1 MSQKFAPAPS
11 FLNSLKKFA
20 ELIYND
26 PTWLEEHLDDFEY
39 IGKIVGI
46 GQILPGR
53 LYFRVSWPDEPTS
66 FMFGLTN
73 DVWEAG
79 FEIPSDFSTQPSE
92 ELLTFQAD
100 TGRLKASKIRI
111 SFLDLIEN
119 FKVWDSRFQN
129 VERLGPLPTEWPILI
144 NNIVYQSTPGLW
156 KWNTFGNSASSYYD
170 VTELFRRFTQRASSL
185 NYPQGFPGLPLN
197 R

>member
-1 MSQKFAPAPS
+1 MSQKFAPSPS
-11 FLNSLKKFA
+11 FLSSLKKFA

-26 PTWLEEHLDDFEY
+26 PIWLEEHIDDFEY
-39 IGKIVGI
+39 IGKIVGV

-53 LYFRVSWPDEPTS
+53 LYFRVSWPHEPTS

-79 FEIPSDFSTQPSE
+79 FEIPSNLSTQLTPPSE

-100 TGRLKASKIRI
+100 TRRLKASKIQM
-111 SFLDLIEN
+111 SFSELIE
-119 FKVWDSRFQN
+119 S
-129 VERLGPLPTEWPILI
+129 ERARWSLGPLPTEWPILI
-144 NNIVYQSTPGLW
+144 NNIVYQSAGFWL
-156 KWNTFGNSASSYYD
+156 WNTFGNASSSYYD
-170 VTELFRRFTQRASSL
+170 VTELFRRFTQRLSSL
-185 NYPQGFPGLPLN
+185 NYPQGVPGLPLN